1 MRTEKGQP
9 GYVKA
14 RKQKYL
20 LGAVVEFA
28 IVIAIFV
35 TGYIQTGSRLNLLTV
50 VAVVGCLPAAKML
63 VEFITMAPYKSIEE
77 AKLRWCFKYF
87 ILDRDYKKIEY
98 DIFWNEINKN
108 MINKMG
114 TAYKYKI
121 SYSDMKAEY
130 FEFKKKIIFAP
141 NYKFV
146 YSYDFLN
153 DLNDEMVIKA
163 YLARY
168 DEVSLNVLYTD
179 SDTSPKVKAILK
191 NMGCKKINGCLFE
204 SDILSNIDKMDYL
217 DYLGK
222 IDERSND

>member
-77 AKLRWCFKYF
+77 AKYQELEEKAPL
-87 ILDRDYKKIEY
+87 IL
-98 DIFWNEINKN
+98 
-108 MINKMG
+108 
-114 TAYKYKI
+114 
-121 SYSDMKAEY
+121 
-130 FEFKKKIIFAP
+130 
-141 NYKFV
+141 
-146 YSYDFLN
+146 
-153 DLNDEMVIKA
+153 KA
-163 YLARY
+163 YDMIITSSQRLCLWMQWLYPGTLSADMQAIRRPMRRY
-168 DEVSLNVLYTD
+168 LPVIS
-179 SDTSPKVKAILK
+179 
-191 NMGCKKINGCLFE
+191 KIF
-204 SDILSNIDKMDYL
+204 
-217 DYLGK
+217 
-222 IDERSND
+222 

>member
-77 AKLRWCFKYF
+77 AKYQELEEKAPLMQWLYP
-87 ILDRDYKKIEY
+87 
-98 DIFWNEINKN
+98 
-108 MINKMG
+108 G
-114 TAYKYKI
+114 TLSADMQAIQRPMRRHLPVI
-121 SYSDMKAEY
+121 SKT
-130 FEFKKKIIFAP
+130 F
-141 NYKFV
+141 
-146 YSYDFLN
+146 
-153 DLNDEMVIKA
+153 
-163 YLARY
+163 
-168 DEVSLNVLYTD
+168 
-179 SDTSPKVKAILK
+179 
-191 NMGCKKINGCLFE
+191 
-204 SDILSNIDKMDYL
+204 
-217 DYLGK
+217 
-222 IDERSND
+222 

>member
-77 AKLRWCFKYF
+77 AKYQELEEIFHDYTAFLSRAEGMNNMAAVEQKESLR
-87 ILDRDYKKIEY
+87 REKKIR
-98 DIFWNEINKN
+98 
-108 MINKMG
+108 
-114 TAYKYKI
+114 
-121 SYSDMKAEY
+121 
-130 FEFKKKIIFAP
+130 KII
-141 NYKFV
+141 
-146 YSYDFLN
+146 LN
-153 DLNDEMVIKA
+153 ISM
-163 YLARY
+163 
-168 DEVSLNVLYTD
+168 
-179 SDTSPKVKAILK
+179 
-191 NMGCKKINGCLFE
+191 
-204 SDILSNIDKMDYL
+204 
-217 DYLGK
+217 
-222 IDERSND
+222 